1 MFLGNRVAGEMYSLS
16 RGDVLQLLCGTIA
29 LEDSC
34 PIRQSAL
41 CRKQKGR
48 KEKRE
53 RKGGWGEGGGWGGGG
68 NMGADLKLRE
78 LLSHIPDIY
87 STEGHSEEEE
97 RIFREI
103 I

>member
-34 PIRQSAL
+34 QIPQSAL
-41 CRKQKGR
+41 CRKQKER

-53 RKGGWGEGGGWGGGG
+53 KKGEEKRWGWGGRK

-97 RIFREI
+97 KIFREI

>member
-1 MFLGNRVAGEMYSLS
+1 MQETEGE
-16 RGDVLQLLCGTIA
+16 
-29 LEDSC
+29 
-34 PIRQSAL
+34 
-41 CRKQKGR
+41 KR
-48 KEKRE
+48 KERKE
-53 RKGGWGEGGGWGGGG
+53 RGGGGGEGGWGGGEK